1 MKHRLIPSLG
11 LLAILLAF
19 ATPVLA
25 HRPMWGES
33 LGPIEVDDISISY
46 AYYQTLKAD
55 EVDVFYFEGGK
66 GENFHAGIQIPDVS
80 KYKGYSVNIALFG
93 PGLPTVEGEA
103 QLPPEH
109 PENLGALIVE
119 SKTDKDF
126 FEPFTQTNYLG
137 RQNID
142 ITLPEDGLYY
152 LVIWQPDGTAGKY
165 VVDIGHKEKFGL
177 LDLFLFPIWWLRVH
191 WYFEHY
197 VLVII
202 SLVLFIGAVG
212 YLGYRSRKGKSNAN

>member
-33 LGPIEVDDISISY
+33 LGPIEVDDISVSY
-46 AYYQTLKAD
+46 AFYQTLKQD

-66 GENFHAGIQIPDVS
+66 GETFHAGIQIPDVEE
-80 KYKGYSVNIALFG
+80 YKAYSVNVALFG
-93 PGLPTVEGEA
+93 PGMPTVENEA

-109 PENLGALIVE
+109 PEDLGALIFE
-119 SKTDKDF
+119 SKVSEDF

-137 RQNID
+137 RQKID

-152 LVIWQPDGTAGKY
+152 MVIWQPDGIAGKY
-165 VVDIGHKEKFGL
+165 VMDIGYKEKFGL
-177 LDLFLFPIWWLRVH
+177 PDLFLFPVWWLRVH

-197 VLVII
+197 ALIII
-202 SLVLFIGAVG
+202 SLGLFTGAVV
-212 YLGYRSRKGKSNAN
+212 YLLYRARKGKTNVN